1 VGTPDVLR
9 DLPRLLFDRDSP
21 LAMRHAAIV
30 TLAPWL
36 LRFAREC
43 LPRRAQANAQ
53 AIAALLAPSA
63 QMWRDLAGEIGAREQ
78 LKAHGSLYLYETPK
92 QAVQLASYRDL
103 GVAVEGLTGAELGQL
118 EPSLRGHAGG
128 AFFPN
133 TLTVNDPATL
143 LRALRAAVADIPRIP
158 TTVQR
163 LERGPTGLR
172 VTGPDLDLRARRVVL
187 AAGAWSKRLAA
198 QAGDRVPLDTER
210 GYHLEYDMPENP
222 LTRQTSPVARGFYFC
237 PMQGRLRVAGT
248 VELGGLSAPPAP
260 HRWDMLERGA
270 RAILPELG
278 APSRRWMGFRP
289 SIPDSRPVIGPS
301 RLGADVIHAYGHGHL
316 GLTLAPV
323 TAQIVT
329 DMVAGR
335 APMLDPA
342 PYRVDR
348 F

>member
-1 VGTPDVLR
+1 
-9 DLPRLLFDRDSP
+9 
-21 LAMRHAAIV
+21 
-30 TLAPWL
+30 
-36 LRFAREC
+36 
-43 LPRRAQANAQ
+43 
-53 AIAALLAPSA
+53 
-63 QMWRDLAGEIGAREQ
+63 
-78 LKAHGSLYLYETPK
+78 
-92 QAVQLASYRDL
+92 
-103 GVAVEGLTGAELGQL
+103 
-118 EPSLRGHAGG
+118 
-128 AFFPN
+128 
-133 TLTVNDPATL
+133 
-143 LRALRAAVADIPRIP
+143 
-158 TTVQR
+158 
-163 LERGPTGLR
+163 
-172 VTGPDLDLRARRVVL
+172 
-187 AAGAWSKRLAA
+187 
-198 QAGDRVPLDTER
+198 
-210 GYHLEYDMPENP
+210 
-222 LTRQTSPVARGFYFC
+222 
-237 PMQGRLRVAGT
+237 MQGRLRVAGT